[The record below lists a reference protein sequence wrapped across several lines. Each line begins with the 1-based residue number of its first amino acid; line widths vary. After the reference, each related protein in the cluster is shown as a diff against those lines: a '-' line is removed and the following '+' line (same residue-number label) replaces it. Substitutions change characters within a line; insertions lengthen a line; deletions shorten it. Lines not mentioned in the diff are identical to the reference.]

1 MTEFSAENKTEL
13 EKRYRITAFLVSA
26 QIAALFILT
35 ATAFLTIKPEIAPRI
50 SENTRMTLWVAA
62 LFIALGTFVMR
73 RLFYR
78 WDRLRYITL
87 LKGIKGL
94 LKTLSI
100 NSIFLAAMAEF
111 VAIIGFVIAF
121 LTSEPFEMLRSAII
135 ALVVFLINFPRRKV
149 WEKIT
154 ENLQTV

>member
-1 MTEFSAENKTEL
+1 MTELSADNLTEL

-26 QIAALFILT
+26 QIAAVFILT
-35 ATAFLTIKPEIAPRI
+35 AVAFLTIKPEIAPRI

-62 LFIALGTFVMR
+62 LFVALGTFVMR

-78 WDRLRYITL
+78 WDRLRDITL
-87 LKGIKGL
+87 LKGITGL

-100 NSIFLAAMAEF
+100 NSIFLAAMTEF

-121 LTSEPFEMLRSAII
+121 LTGEPFEMLRSAII
-135 ALVVFLINFPRRKV
+135 APVVFLINFPRKKV
-149 WEKIT
+149 WVKIV
-154 ENLQTV
+154 ENLDSV